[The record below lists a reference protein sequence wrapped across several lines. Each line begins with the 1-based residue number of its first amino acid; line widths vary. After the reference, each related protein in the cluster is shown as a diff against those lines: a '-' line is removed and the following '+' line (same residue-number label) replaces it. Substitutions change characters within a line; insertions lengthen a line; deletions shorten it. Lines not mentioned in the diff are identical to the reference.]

1 MHLFKFGNKSKH
13 SSEPSSSHSSPS
25 PLYIA
30 WNGLRSMLPLVEQS
44 LAAIPVPGLKVAIGG
59 LLKIL
64 KGLDVREKSSFLYQA
79 PT

>member
-1 MHLFKFGNKSKH
+1 
-13 SSEPSSSHSSPS
+13 
-25 PLYIA
+25 
-30 WNGLRSMLPLVEQS
+30 MLPLVEQS

-64 KGLDVREKSSFLYQA
+64 KGLDVRENFSSFLYQA